1 MSISITSL
9 ENDFLRSEIK
19 QLKSKVKESDRVLS
33 ELDMILEEMIYDFI
47 METCEGGLGESAES
61 RAIAEGLVIEIR
73 DRIKEKINK

>member
-19 QLKSKVKESDRVLS
+19 QLKSKVKESDRVLA

-47 METCEGGLGESAES
+47 METCEGGLGESAQS
-61 RAIAEGLVIEIR
+61 RAIAEELVQEIKG
-73 DRIKEKINK
+73 RIKEKINK

>member
-19 QLKSKVKESDRVLS
+19 QLKGKVKESDRVLA

-61 RAIAEGLVIEIR
+61 RTIAEGLVQEIKG
-73 DRIKEKINK
+73 RIKENLKK